1 MDLANY
7 EIYVD
12 VIYTSASLL
21 EVADQDDGEAPEWL
35 VLLVRSSDP
44 QVFVNAHQETLSDH
58 GLLIYNEQAAILQP
72 QLQLELIDVVLS
84 LLIYWDREQSMKS
97 LASNEKGSAPSVGS
111 CLYEILS
118 HSDCLAIETESVQ
131 PVAFPYGEMLI

>member
-21 EVADQDDGEAPEWL
+21 EVADQDDGQAPEWL
-35 VLLVRSSDP
+35 VLLLRSSHP
-44 QVFVNAHQETLSDH
+44 QVLVNAHEEFLSNH
-58 GLLIYNEQAAILQP
+58 GFLIYNQQATILQP

-84 LLIYWDREQSMKS
+84 LLIDRDGEQSMKC
-97 LASNEKGSAPSVGS
+97 LPSNEKGSASSIGS
-111 CLYEILS
+111 CLYEILP
-118 HSDCLAIETESVQ
+118 HSNSLAVQAESVQ
-131 PVAFPYGEMLI
+131 PIAFPYGEMLI